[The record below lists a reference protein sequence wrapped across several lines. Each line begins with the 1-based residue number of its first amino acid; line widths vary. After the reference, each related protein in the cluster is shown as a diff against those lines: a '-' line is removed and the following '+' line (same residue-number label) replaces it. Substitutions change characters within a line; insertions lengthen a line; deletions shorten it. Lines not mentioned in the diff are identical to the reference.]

1 MDPEAKKV
9 ADGLHWVVGNEPQ
22 YGDDFLPL
30 PQDVAD
36 RVVLPAGARARFTLW
51 EPVLSEKGKVVWV
64 GPVTIRELFAT
75 FNRHVALMLL
85 KHRCGHVSE
94 IAGDH
99 VFFEGLTEGGAGD
112 DGVMGY
118 FMYMGS

>member
-22 YGDDFLPL
+22 YDDDFLPL

-85 KHRCGHVSE
+85 KHRCGHVWEKSLG
-94 IAGDH
+94 ITSSLR
-99 VFFEGLTEGGAGD
+99 V
-112 DGVMGY
+112 
-118 FMYMGS
+118 